1 METIDRIKQVKDY
14 FFNLV
19 PELDDEKWKAFEEI
33 VSFRQYKK
41 GDVVIK
47 PGMVCNFVSFVNYG
61 LMRSYYLIDGK
72 EFIISFVAENC
83 YFSDYESF
91 LLRIPSQMYAD
102 VLEDTEV
109 VEINYNDLQDLYRKH
124 PECERAGRFVAEGL
138 FVLLSERNASLL
150 LQTPEQRYLQ
160 FLDKWSHISSRVPQY
175 MIAAYL
181 GITPEALSRIRA
193 RMSRQA
199 IPAN

>member
-1 METIDRIKQVKDY
+1 MEEQDRLSQVKDF

-19 PELDDEKWKAFEEI
+19 PELDEEKWKSFEDI
-33 VSFRQYKK
+33 VNFREFKK
-41 GDVVIK
+41 GDVIMK
-47 PGMVCNFVSFVNYG
+47 PGIVCNHVSFVNYG
-61 LMRSYYLIDGK
+61 LLRSYYLIDGK

-91 LLRIPSQMYAD
+91 LSRMPSRMYAD

-109 VEINYNDLQDLYRKH
+109 VEINYENLQTLYHKH

-138 FVLLSERNASLL
+138 FMLLSDRNASLL
-150 LQTPEQRYLQ
+150 LQTPEQRYQ
-160 FLDKWSHISSRVPQY
+160 HFLDNCSHLLNRVPQY

-193 RMSRQA
+193 RMSKQA
-199 IPAN
+199 VPAN